1 MAELGH
7 GSACG
12 ADLRDGVLGA
22 EDACRYLHV
31 LLDEAELLAHLVLVL
46 GLVHDPSLDRH
57 ALLGELLLLLGGGGL
72 LRELG
77 LLDGQLRVA
86 EAEAVQVVVV
96 SLDVLEPLFLVLRD
110 LRRAVL
116 LVGVL
121 ALGRALLRGNRSHRL
136 GVVARKGTEGHGRAR
151 KGSARR

>member
-1 MAELGH
+1 MGH
-7 GSACG
+7 GRACG

-96 SLDVLEPLFLVLRD
+96 SLDVLEPLFLVL
-110 LRRAVL
+110 
-116 LVGVL
+116 
-121 ALGRALLRGNRSHRL
+121 
-136 GVVARKGTEGHGRAR
+136 
-151 KGSARR
+151 